1 MRLVPAPS
9 AHPKGLRPIRTPL
22 HNNKDIPIVAVVP
35 QEVALL
41 MLIFALVVLP
51 RMVQRFR
58 IPAPLTS
65 FGLGMAATIFVGNHA
80 QDPTLALLSTLGIAS
95 LFLFAGLEVELS
107 DFSRGRWPLIR
118 HIIMRAVNLG
128 AVAYGLMH
136 YFSFSW
142 QVSALLGLAVLT
154 PSAGFILDTL
164 TALNLND
171 EERYWIRM
179 KAISGE
185 LFALV
190 VLFAVL
196 QSSSVATLA
205 WSSAALLAMIVALPL
220 VLIALGRVV
229 VPYARGS
236 EFSLLV
242 MVGVISAYLTYKLGV
257 YYLVG
262 AFLAGFVAK
271 LLRTRMPTLAS
282 DENLHAVRMFASF
295 FVPFYFF
302 YNGMAVPG
310 GAFTFESLLLGLALT
325 LVVVPVRTGLLWL
338 QRRLIRGEAG
348 MASLRVSAALT
359 PTLIFT
365 LVIAT
370 ILRERFDI
378 ADALYGALLIYAG
391 LTTLLPSL
399 VMTRP
404 VDFDLLPDTA
414 DGLAAASDPRH

>member
-1 MRLVPAPS
+1 MPA
-9 AHPKGLRPIRTPL
+9 I
-22 HNNKDIPIVAVVP
+22 P

-41 MLIFALVVLP
+41 LLIFALMVVP
-51 RMVQRFR
+51 RVVQRFR
-58 IPAPLTS
+58 IPAPLAS
-65 FGLGMAATIFVGNHA
+65 FGLGMAATVFVGNHA
-80 QDPTLALLSTLGIAS
+80 QDPTLALLATLGISS
-95 LFLFAGLEVELS
+95 LFLFAGLEVELN

-118 HIIMRAVNLG
+118 HVVMRAVGLS
-128 AVAYGLMH
+128 VVSYGLMI
-136 YFSFSW
+136 YFAFSW
-142 QVSALLGLAVLT
+142 QVAVLLALAVLT

-164 TALNLND
+164 PSLKLDD
-171 EERYWIRM
+171 EERFWIRM

-185 LFALV
+185 LLALV

-196 QSSSVATLA
+196 QSSSLATLA

-282 DENLHAVRMFASF
+282 DDNLHAVRMFASF
-295 FVPFYFF
+295 FIPFYFF
-302 YNGMAVPG
+302 HKGMAVPG
-310 GAFTFESLLLGLALT
+310 GALTGDALVMGLALT
-325 LVVVPVRTGLLWL
+325 LVVVPIRTGLLWT
-338 QRRLIRGEAG
+338 QRRMIRGESR
-348 MASLRVSAALT
+348 MASLRVAAALT

-370 ILRERFDI
+370 ILRERFNISDV
-378 ADALYGALLIYAG
+378 LYGALLIYAG
-391 LTTLLPSL
+391 LSTIMPSL
-399 VMTRP
+399 LMSKP
-404 VDFDLLPDTA
+404 VDFDLLPDTDDRPKPAA
-414 DGLAAASDPRH
+414 DSQH

>member
-1 MRLVPAPS
+1 MC
-9 AHPKGLRPIRTPL
+9 IR
-22 HNNKDIPIVAVVP
+22 D
-35 QEVALL
+35 
-41 MLIFALVVLP
+41 
-51 RMVQRFR
+51 R
-58 IPAPLTS
+58 
-65 FGLGMAATIFVGNHA
+65 
-80 QDPTLALLSTLGIAS
+80 
-95 LFLFAGLEVELS
+95 
-107 DFSRGRWPLIR
+107 
-118 HIIMRAVNLG
+118 
-128 AVAYGLMH
+128 
-136 YFSFSW
+136 
-142 QVSALLGLAVLT
+142 
-154 PSAGFILDTL
+154 
-164 TALNLND
+164 
-171 EERYWIRM
+171 
-179 KAISGE
+179 
-185 LFALV
+185 
-190 VLFAVL
+190 
-196 QSSSVATLA
+196 
-205 WSSAALLAMIVALPL
+205 
-220 VLIALGRVV
+220 
-229 VPYARGS
+229 
-236 EFSLLV
+236 
-242 MVGVISAYLTYKLGV
+242 